1 MDPLSCQP
9 LLPTDLDDLPG
20 HRYAAPSGPWPWIDF
35 STVDDTTAISD
46 ATVIMTDVTTAT
58 ADGSLWRD
66 YPQNKFKNWIPD
78 QVERSQMLTKCS
90 KNQSSTIY
98 WVDVGDD
105 GKFTTPDMRGDGHT
119 SENQFWAMLKKERPG
134 GIRVRSLSVDHLTSP
149 VLRMLGTKY
158 GAPFDCLL
166 ALKCLIPSRYQETLG
181 HGKED
186 HITIT
191 LPFVRAI
198 PQGSKSQSPTSPT
211 SYYPAVSQPSKSI
224 PANHIDPKAP
234 LPLHNGNMLCMDLLA
249 IHMVRAEKTS
259 TIISYHPE
267 STGPRTSAKRFH
279 LLMMLVGESAYWQ
292 NIFSKSKDPT
302 FLFLAILWYALYAW
316 DESLESLHTHISSL
330 VPAILN
336 SPAEHSCYLY
346 AFRARLLYYES
357 LLDGLQASVSFI
369 EKTPNPAMHCEGIY
383 EAQRKVSNELLK
395 KECGNLLG
403 EIDRLEK
410 RRTMLCNRVKNLL
423 HIVDSIQTNKLIE
436 ATATVSQNS
445 YLTIIFLPA
454 SFIASVFW
462 MKFRDITSSGY
473 LEMLVFIALTLF
485 IVYIAIRCILPQ
497 PRCTVQER
505 GRSFSLEE

>member
-20 HRYAAPSGPWPWIDF
+20 HRHAAPSGPWPWIDF

-46 ATVIMTDVTTAT
+46 ATVVMTDVTTATADTTVVMTDVTTAT

-66 YPQNKFKNWIPD
+66 YPQNKFKNWTPE

-105 GKFTTPDMRGDGHT
+105 GRFTTPDMRGDGHT

-149 VLRMLGTKY
+149 VLRMLGTIY
-158 GAPFDCLL
+158 MIEPFFFTSSINW
-166 ALKCLIPSRYQETLG
+166 IPSRYQEMALG
-181 HGKED
+181 RGKED

-191 LPFVRAI
+191 LPFVRTI
-198 PQGSKSQSPTSPT
+198 PQGSKSRPPTSTTPHYT
-211 SYYPAVSQPSKSI
+211 AVSQPSKSI
-224 PANHIDPKAP
+224 PANHIDPKTP

-279 LLMMLVGESAYWQ
+279 LLMMLVGESVYWK
-292 NIFSKSKDPT
+292 NIFSKFKDPT
-302 FLFLAILWYALYAW
+302 FLFLAILWYALYGW
-316 DESLESLHTHISSL
+316 DESLESLHTHVSSL
-330 VPAILN
+330 VPAILD
-336 SPAEHSCYLY
+336 SPAEHSCYLH
-346 AFRARLLYYES
+346 AFRARLLYYEL
-357 LLDGLQASVSFI
+357 LLDGLRASVSFI

-383 EAQRKVSNELLK
+383 EAQRKASNDLLK
-395 KECGNLLG
+395 KECGNLLS

-423 HIVDSIQTNKLIE
+423 HIVDSIQTNKLVE
-436 ATATVSQNS
+436 AAAIASQNS
-445 YLTIIFLPA
+445 YLTIFFLPI

-462 MKFRDITSSGY
+462 MKFKDITSSGY

-485 IVYIAIRCILPQ
+485 M
-497 PRCTVQER
+497 ER
-505 GRSFSLEE
+505 GRSLSLEE